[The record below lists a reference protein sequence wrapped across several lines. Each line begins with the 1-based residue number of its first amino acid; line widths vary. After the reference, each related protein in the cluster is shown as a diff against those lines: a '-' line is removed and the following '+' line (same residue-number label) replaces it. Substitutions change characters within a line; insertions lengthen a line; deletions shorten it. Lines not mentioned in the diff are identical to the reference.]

1 MINTEVSLEVIQKK
15 YKQNY
20 YLIENEFLKFQNLF
34 LTDLYKEFKDFDTA
48 NIFIYISR
56 SLHEEVLKNRIFDLK
71 SDISYDN
78 FTNSI
83 FNISQKKNR
92 IIEISREIGLP
103 KETTRRKINNLIK
116 QKIIKKINKK
126 KDLIPSSNFINRYKS
141 IIVSHNKFIVKIL
154 SIICNHLDIKKTKK
168 EISDN
173 FERNYSFYI
182 YNIFNNQIKFIN
194 IWNKIF
200 KDFETLAILMQF
212 ISQTYNYA
220 SNQYTT
226 YENNFFKKKIKL
238 NEKDL
243 CIRSSLI
250 SKITGI
256 PRVTCIR
263 KIEKLVKLKLLKKNE
278 FSKAYFLNVDNLN
291 TNKLINF
298 TEINNKIFKLNCNFY
313 FLSLKRLFN

>member
-154 SIICNHLDIKKTKK
+154 SIFVII
-168 EISDN
+168 
-173 FERNYSFYI
+173 
-182 YNIFNNQIKFIN
+182 
-194 IWNKIF
+194 
-200 KDFETLAILMQF
+200 
-212 ISQTYNYA
+212 
-220 SNQYTT
+220 
-226 YENNFFKKKIKL
+226 
-238 NEKDL
+238 
-243 CIRSSLI
+243 
-250 SKITGI
+250 
-256 PRVTCIR
+256 
-263 KIEKLVKLKLLKKNE
+263 
-278 FSKAYFLNVDNLN
+278 
-291 TNKLINF
+291 
-298 TEINNKIFKLNCNFY
+298 
-313 FLSLKRLFN
+313 